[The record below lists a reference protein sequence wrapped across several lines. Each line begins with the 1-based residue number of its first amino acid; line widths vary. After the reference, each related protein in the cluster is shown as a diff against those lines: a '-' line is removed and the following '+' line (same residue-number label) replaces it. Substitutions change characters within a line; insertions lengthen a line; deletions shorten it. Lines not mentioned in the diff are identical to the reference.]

1 MSVIDMWGWNNMITD
16 AFKEIIKKDD
26 LVLLV
31 SQIVLGVIGFIVLV
45 GVAVVA

>member
-1 MSVIDMWGWNNMITD
+1 MITD